1 MAKKQQ
7 ELEFGFQGN
16 VYKTPIKHIPAS
28 ELNFWEDN
36 PRIYNK
42 IRRRAD
48 TPISQA
54 EIENFFF
61 TKDEKWARELMGLI
75 VDATRVNDP
84 LYVQFCNEKKVFI
97 VYEGNTRLAAVRKIL
112 KDHENHKKCHMTFH
126 AG

>member
-61 TKDEKWARELMGLI
+61 TKR
-75 VDATRVNDP
+75 
-84 LYVQFCNEKKVFI
+84 
-97 VYEGNTRLAAVRKIL
+97 
-112 KDHENHKKCHMTFH
+112 
-126 AG
+126 

>member
-1 MAKKQQ
+1 MN
-7 ELEFGFQGN
+7 L
-16 VYKTPIKHIPAS
+16 YKTPIKHIPAS

-75 VDATRVNDP
+75 VDATRGTTP
-84 LYVQFCNEKKVFI
+84 CMFFCNEKKVFI
-97 VYEGNTRLAAVRKIL
+97 VYEGNTRRQL
-112 KDHENHKKCHMTFH
+112 
-126 AG
+126 